1 MKKFIVSIVVVIL
14 IACAGVG
21 VYHFGGQYFGGDSV
35 KADTTEVV
43 TDSIVSDSLVV
54 DSVAVDTI
62 AIWTPWTLIKFYVC
76 DCKSITNILR
86 VCGVMVTH
94 QILVLISQVRI
105 LADLQ
110 KFRVVLRKTEM
121 KIYNN

>member
-21 VYHFGGQYFGGDSV
+21 AYYFGGQYFGGDSV

-62 AIWTPWTLIKFYVC
+62 AIWTPWTLTKFYVRG
-76 DCKSITNILR
+76 CKINHEYFKGLWCNGNTSDFGPDIPSSNLGRPT
-86 VCGVMVTH
+86 
-94 QILVLISQVRI
+94 
-105 LADLQ
+105 
-110 KFRVVLRKTEM
+110 
-121 KIYNN
+121 KIFELF

>member
-21 VYHFGGQYFGGDSV
+21 AYHFGGQYFGGDSV

-110 KFRVVLRKTEM
+110 KFSSCFKKNRNED
-121 KIYNN
+121 I